1 MLVSLW
7 LDKAYF
13 LALFHLN
20 WSLFWLHFRIYQTE
34 MVFQIVSYQLV
45 GKRCV
50 KSWTS
55 LKNTSFNTFW
65 VRIGLNISNELTWL
79 LFQHANENVSTVW
92 SSELDTLLMR
102 YGVKFTSSRIK
113 SVSNSL
119 DQTIEMLITVVPTVT
134 DHKITNAMVCQ
145 ICNKKLVVI
154 YFFNFPNIYLV
165 GPYFF

>member
-102 YGVKFTSSRIK
+102 YGVKFTSYRIK

-119 DQTIEMLITVVPTVT
+119 DQTVYT
-134 DHKITNAMVCQ
+134 
-145 ICNKKLVVI
+145 KLLYALDRNLWNDWQKSSVHLRS
-154 YFFNFPNIYLV
+154 YSKSQPEKRWNF
-165 GPYFF
+165 